1 MDSVSFEPL
10 SQWFQHLAAAGF
22 LTPEEAER
30 YLSAARDDGGPLFE
44 VERPPLIVAFFGGTG
59 VGKSTLL
66 NRLAGEPVAR
76 TGIERPTSREITVYL
91 HQSLPTEALE
101 QQLPLEHLRLARH
114 ANPNRRDVVWIDM
127 PDIDSVEESNRELV
141 FQCLPHVDVLIYVVS
156 PERYKD
162 DTGWQML
169 QRFGHRHGWLFVMN
183 HWDQG
188 HESQIEDF
196 TRMLRQAGFRA
207 PVVLRCDSRE
217 DLDRRRPDDFGK
229 LEEILTRLA
238 RNGGADRLQRRNRSH
253 RMQELADRIERLVRK
268 LDPESVAPLVKQ
280 WRRLWRQTCD
290 ELAPS
295 LEWPTRAL
303 AQEIAGKGQKRLK
316 SEQGNSSETLLWDL
330 WSQKQ
335 LEDALDRLVLEA
347 GERGLPTA
355 LLKQRLAPVRQ
366 RLDRILID
374 QVQRT
379 VRAAL
384 ARPGRSLRRGVLWLT
399 AVLRYLLPLAAG
411 GWVAWQVVESYYR
424 GFTGEGE
431 YLGLNFAIHSLLL
444 IGLAWLIPF
453 LLHRLL
459 EPSLEKVAESGIR
472 AGIHQGF
479 EQIEAEVVSQL
490 QDLATELKTLQRQ
503 GRAQLQRLR
512 QAALTEDPPQNSGL
526 LERIFIH
533 TEKS

>member
-1 MDSVSFEPL
+1 MDSVSFERL

-22 LTPEEAER
+22 ITPEEAER

-44 VERPPLIVAFFGGTG
+44 VEHPPLIVAFFGGTG

-66 NRLAGEPVAR
+66 NRLAGEAVAR
-76 TGIERPTSREITVYL
+76 TGIERPTSREVTVYL
-91 HQSLPTEALE
+91 HRSLPTEALE
-101 QQLPLEHLRLARH
+101 HQLPLAHLRLARH

-141 FQCLPHVDVLIYVVS
+141 LQCLPHVDVLIYVVS

-188 HESQIEDF
+188 HEAQIEDF
-196 TRMLRQAGFRA
+196 TRMLRQAGFKA

-217 DLDRRRPDDFGK
+217 DLSRRRPDDFGK

-238 RNGGADRLQRRNRSH
+238 RNGGAEHLQQRNRSQ

-280 WRRLWRQTCD
+280 WQRLWRQTCD
-290 ELAPS
+290 ALAPS
-295 LEWPTRAL
+295 LEWPTKAL
-303 AQEIAGKGQKRLK
+303 AREIAGKGQKRLK
-316 SEQGNSSETLLWDL
+316 SGQGNSGETLLWDL
-330 WSQKQ
+330 WSQKHLQ
-335 LEDALDRLVLEA
+335 DALDRLVLEA
-347 GERGLPTA
+347 GERGLPA
-355 LLKQRLAPVRQ
+355 ASLKQRLEPVRK

-384 ARPGRSLRRGVLWLT
+384 ARPGHSLRRGLLWLT
-399 AVLRYLLPLAAG
+399 AALRYLLPLAAG
-411 GWVAWQVVESYYR
+411 GWVAWQVVARYYR

-431 YLGLNFAIHSLLL
+431 YLGLNFAVHSLLL
-444 IGLAWLIPF
+444 IGLACLIPF

-472 AGIHQGF
+472 AGIYRGF

-490 QDLATELKTLQRQ
+490 QDLEAELEALRQ
-503 GRAQLQRLR
+503 QGQTQLALLR
-512 QAALTEDPPQNSGL
+512 QASATPEAAGEDDL
-526 LERIFIH
+526 LARIYRR
-533 TEKS
+533 